1 MRLTR
6 KAVLAGIAS
15 LAVAGAALAAEAPR
29 FHTMTVNLPDGA
41 VAHVRYSGDVA
52 PTVTVDPAPAR
63 AFDSLGLFDG
73 FDPAPFAA
81 LDRIAAEMDRQAAV
95 MLRQARV
102 GAAGAPGFDL
112 IAAGGLPASAAG
124 YSFVSQT
131 TSDGSCTRS
140 VEMTKAGPNAKPN
153 IVTHESGDCDNG
165 GAAPRPSAPGAPQ
178 PDASAALKPV
188 KPAASVP
195 GSGRI

>member
-15 LAVAGAALAAEAPR
+15 LAVAGAAFAAEAPR
-29 FHTMTVNLPDGA
+29 FHTMIVNLPDGA

-52 PTVTVDPAPAR
+52 PTVTVDRAPAY
-63 AFDSLGLFDG
+63 DPIGLYAG
-73 FDPAPFAA
+73 LDPAPFVA
-81 LDRIAAEMDRQAAV
+81 LDRIAAEMDRQAAA
-95 MLRQARV
+95 MLSRAHD
-102 GAAGAPGFDL
+102 GGAPGFDL
-112 IAAGGLPASAAG
+112 LAAGGLPAGAAG

-153 IVTHESGDCDNG
+153 IVTHESGDCG
-165 GAAPRPSAPGAPQ
+165 GDGVAPQPSAPGAAH

-188 KPAASVP
+188 KPTSSVP